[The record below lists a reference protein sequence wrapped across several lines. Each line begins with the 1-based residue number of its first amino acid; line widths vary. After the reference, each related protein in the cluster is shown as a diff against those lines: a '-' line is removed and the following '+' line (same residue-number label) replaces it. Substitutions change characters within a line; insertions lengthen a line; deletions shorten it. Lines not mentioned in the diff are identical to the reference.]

1 MKKTLLITLVMV
13 TCCCLVASGQSR
25 KKKQTRTAVPASAIV
40 GHTYQKKDV
49 KICDDELAE
58 SFDNGMFKLVLDL
71 TVTFL
76 SESVMEVSVDGDM
89 QSRVYSKEQLREVM
103 GGFDSYFDTDQY
115 NYTVKNG
122 VIYIPTQKYPFAVIN
137 KGGQS
142 ITIKDYVPFDGNV
155 LQRIE

>member
-58 SFDNGMFKLVLDL
+58 SFDNGMFKLVLQGAIA
-71 TVTFL
+71 
-76 SESVMEVSVDGDM
+76 ESHG
-89 QSRVYSKEQLREVM
+89 R
-103 GGFDSYFDTDQY
+103 F
-115 NYTVKNG
+115 
-122 VIYIPTQKYPFAVIN
+122 
-137 KGGQS
+137 
-142 ITIKDYVPFDGNV
+142 
-155 LQRIE
+155 